1 MGWGRSAGSRVHSHR
16 DAERDSR
23 SWARACSGV
32 RAAGAAGAA
41 VAVLVLLV
49 LPLPLPLLPLPC
61 WPSFLPFSAGSWSW
75 RRPMPMPMRLPAL
88 LLQRRLLLLPVLV
101 PVRLPAL
108 LMVLLPGLAGTV
120 ADSGGGGGGGG
131 GSGRGGAWAGPG
143 AQAVPARITRAYVGA
158 RRLTG
163 AGPPRIWSG
172 SAAGR
177 EVCYTLPAGEEVGQG
192 RARGGGQ
199 GR

>member
-1 MGWGRSAGSRVHSHR
+1 
-16 DAERDSR
+16 
-23 SWARACSGV
+23 
-32 RAAGAAGAA
+32 
-41 VAVLVLLV
+41 
-49 LPLPLPLLPLPC
+49 
-61 WPSFLPFSAGSWSW
+61 
-75 RRPMPMPMRLPAL
+75 MPMPMRLPAL

-199 GR
+199 GRLGVWASMYSHVIHAERDEAMQGGGRAGFWTEIYSHMYRTCLQGMRQRRGRAEGSGHK